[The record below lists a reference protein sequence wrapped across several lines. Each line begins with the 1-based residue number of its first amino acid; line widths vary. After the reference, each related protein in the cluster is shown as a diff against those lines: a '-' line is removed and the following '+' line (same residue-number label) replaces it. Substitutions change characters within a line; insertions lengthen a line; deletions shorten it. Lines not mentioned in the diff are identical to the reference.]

1 MTTQT
6 LSDPS
11 ELMDLLG
18 RTYHALREVSVQRTL
33 EEPPP
38 YPNRFLANTPADIAA
53 YVRTSMLGLVQEQ
66 IRTVVFNSKH
76 EVVHVEIVYQGTI
89 NEVHTRMAEIFRP
102 AILRNA
108 YAIAVVHN
116 HPSGDPT
123 PSFNDENCTRK
134 LLRAAHL
141 LDIELIDHIVVAEGP
156 PTFVSIR
163 ERNNRLWHRDTWKD
177 LL

>member
-1 MTTQT
+1 MATQT
-6 LSDPS
+6 ISDPS

-33 EEPPP
+33 EQPPP
-38 YPNRFLANTPADIAA
+38 YPGKVLVNTPDDIAA
-53 YVRTSMLGLVQEQ
+53 YVRPSMLGLVQEQ
-66 IRTVVFNSKH
+66 IRVLVFNTKH
-76 EVVHVEIVYQGTI
+76 HIVHEEIVYQGTI
-89 NEVHTRMAEIFRP
+89 NEIQVRMAEILRP
-102 AILRNA
+102 AVIRNA
-108 YAIAVVHN
+108 YGIAVVHN

-123 PSFNDENCTRK
+123 PSFEDENCTRK

-156 PTFVSIR
+156 PAFVSIH
-163 ERNNRLWHRDTWKD
+163 ERRPGLWRRDTWKD